1 LAGAAIADPVGM
13 SVVLIARADQAAVL
27 RKRIGVE
34 PSGVLFADC
43 DALKALDSIMSH
55 PPRIV
60 ALDRGFVGT
69 ARGAALVAR
78 LKTTPHLR
86 AVDVRVLAEDEMHLP
101 LILNAKNPCHDVEL
115 LKASHPVDYWGT
127 RRAPRFTVARD
138 AGVVVN
144 GERGQLVNLSSTGA
158 QVIASARMR
167 PDEALR
173 VSLVDAA
180 GEVKVRAVVAW
191 SSAVQVGHAMGYR
204 AGLDFINPDSL
215 MLETFSVRH
224 FAAPDRAYGAP

>member
-1 LAGAAIADPVGM
+1 M

-27 RKRIGVE
+27 RKRVGTDPAGI
-34 PSGVLFADC
+34 LFPEF
-43 DALKALDSIMSH
+43 DALKALDSIMAH

-60 ALDRGFVGT
+60 ALDRGFVAT
-69 ARGAALVAR
+69 ARGAALVAK

-86 AVDVRVLAEDEMHLP
+86 ATDVRVLAEDEMHLP
-101 LILNAKNPCHDVEL
+101 LILNARNPCHEVEL
-115 LKASHPVDYWGT
+115 LRASHPIDYWGT

-158 QVIASARMR
+158 QVIASTRLR
-167 PDEALR
+167 PDETLR
-173 VSLVDAA
+173 VALVDAA
-180 GEVKVRAVVAW
+180 GEVKVRGLVAW
-191 SSAVQVGHAMGYR
+191 SSAVQVGTAMGYR
-204 AGLDFINPDSL
+204 AGIDFVDPDSL